1 MEAQLVSK
9 LPQGEGW
16 QFEPKWDGFR
26 CIAYRFQNEIDLRS
40 KSGQPLARY
49 FPEVVANLK
58 ALSAPNFV
66 LDGEL
71 VIKQSGAFNF
81 DDLLKR
87 IHPAQSRIEKLS
99 REAPASYLL
108 FDMLMNEHEQVLVQ
122 KNLQERRAA
131 LESFAQDY
139 LGGVES
145 IALTPYTQDRDIA
158 ESWLTKQGVI
168 MDGVIAKRIDLPYQS
183 GNRKGMVKVKR
194 KRTADCVVGGFRYS
208 SQAKEVGSLL
218 LGVFDDNGDLHH
230 IGFTSA
236 LSASEKKR
244 LTPQLESLI
253 TQSSFTRNVPGG
265 PSRWSN
271 ERSADWQALKPEL
284 VVEVEFDQITNGR
297 FRHGTKLLRWRPDKA
312 PEQCKL
318 DQIAN

>member
-58 ALSAPNFV
+58 ALKAPNFV

-71 VIKQSGAFNF
+71 VIKRGGAFNF
-81 DDLLKR
+81 DDLLQR

-99 REAPASYLL
+99 RDAPASYLL
-108 FDMLMNEHEQVLVQ
+108 FDMLMNENEQVLVQ

-139 LGGVES
+139 LGGTES
-145 IALTPYTQDRDIA
+145 IALTPCTQDRDIA

-168 MDGVIAKRIDLPYQS
+168 MDGVIAKRTDLPYQS
-183 GNRKGMVKVKR
+183 GNRKGMVKIKR
-194 KRTADCVVGGFRYS
+194 KRTADCVVGGFRYGS
-208 SQAKEVGSLL
+208 HSKEVGSLL

-236 LSASEKKR
+236 LSAPEKKR

-253 TQSSFTRNVPGG
+253 AQSSFTKNVPGG

-284 VVEVEFDQITNGR
+284 VVEVEYDQITNGR

-312 PEQCKL
+312 PEQCKI